1 MRTIPTRML
10 LVLGVAMILAGL
22 GLLVVGLRSYLER
35 SVPGT
40 LAVDGTTSISPAHYT
55 APWAM
60 AVVLVAAAVY
70 VLRGAR
76 DRVF

>member
-1 MRTIPTRML
+1 ML
-10 LVLGVAMILAGL
+10 LGATMLLAGL

-35 SVPGT
+35 SVPVS
-40 LAVDGTTSISPAHYT
+40 LALDGTTAISPAHYT

-70 VLRGAR
+70 LLRGAR

>member
-1 MRTIPTRML
+1 MM
-10 LVLGVAMILAGL
+10 LAGL
-22 GLLVVGLRSYLER
+22 GLLVVGLRTYLER
-35 SVPGT
+35 SVPGS
-40 LAVDGTTSISPAHYT
+40 LALDGTTAISPAHYA

-70 VLRGAR
+70 LLQGVR